1 MIDPSHVHGANW
13 QPTPGC
19 PFCSCARYGQVITK
33 QLSNA
38 QLVVN
43 LADVYENDLQKGSCF
58 CLGAIEFSNV
68 WVLRSEPWHQKT
80 LCFNDIAVVK
90 FFSAAS
96 LVVCELK
103 MFHISF

>member
-38 QLVVN
+38 QLVVK
-43 LADVYENDLQKGSCF
+43 LTDVYENDLQKGIMF
-58 CLGAIEFSNV
+58 LFGANRILKCVGVKE
-68 WVLRSEPWHQKT
+68 RT
-80 LCFNDIAVVK
+80 L
-90 FFSAAS
+90 AS
-96 LVVCELK
+96 RDLV
-103 MFHISF
+103 F